1 MRFINIAVLK
11 SLTHF
16 LKRLTPLLKHLTL
29 CISFVFLRTSLCPFS
44 ATTLCTS
51 LLISPQSH
59 WGTVSKYSFIV
70 PNHSG
75 TPRLFIVHLGMPSIL
90 SVPFR
95 SLRFI
100 WNVRSLLSEGIPN
113 PYRRDKP
120 SFSIQNLAQSKINL
134 YLCGRNKNL
143 LYATDYQR

>member
-75 TPRLFIVHLGMPSIL
+75 TPRLFIVHLGDRRVFFPFPSGH
-90 SVPFR
+90 SG
-95 SLRFI
+95 SSGMS
-100 WNVRSLLSEGIPN
+100 VRSYPKEYRTHTEGISPLFLYKYLLN
-113 PYRRDKP
+113 PK
-120 SFSIQNLAQSKINL
+120 
-134 YLCGRNKNL
+134 
-143 LYATDYQR
+143 